1 MAGVVAT
8 IDATARADAIN
19 PIAAAFLN
27 VDMAFSNENGT
38 NQRQGLWVNGNS
50 QPFWRNHTEV

>member
-27 VDMAFSNENGT
+27 VDMAFSNEND
-38 NQRQGLWVNGNS
+38 LH
-50 QPFWRNHTEV
+50 QPKARTMGEW